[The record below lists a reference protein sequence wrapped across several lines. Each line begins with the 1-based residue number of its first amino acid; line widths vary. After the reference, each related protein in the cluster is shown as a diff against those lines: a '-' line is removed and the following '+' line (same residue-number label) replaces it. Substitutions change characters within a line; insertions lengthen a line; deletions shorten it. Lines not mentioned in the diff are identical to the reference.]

1 MGANADALAKLPA
14 AQVREMREGFQTLD
28 RDSDGQVNRE
38 DVVDMLTNLGR
49 SFPSRTSY
57 GQTADQPIVGQEA
70 SPSTVSQFFPPG
82 APQSLSMPS
91 FLHTLSSLLGP
102 LSSQQELVNAFAAFD
117 DDDSG
122 QIDVGELRD
131 ALLHTSVESGER
143 PLSEREVNQVMG
155 GFKGRR
161 EFARGVGAG
170 QRGEV
175 FRYQD
180 FIANVMGNESSE
192 KAEQGN

>member
-1 MGANADALAKLPA
+1 
-14 AQVREMREGFQTLD
+14 
-28 RDSDGQVNRE
+28 
-38 DVVDMLTNLGR
+38 
-49 SFPSRTSY
+49 
-57 GQTADQPIVGQEA
+57 
-70 SPSTVSQFFPPG
+70 
-82 APQSLSMPS
+82 MPS
-91 FLHTLSSLLGP
+91 FLNTLASLLGP

-131 ALLHTSVESGER
+131 ALLHTNPESGGR
-143 PLSEREVNQVMG
+143 PLDEREVNQVIG

-161 EFARGVGAG
+161 EFTKGVSAV

-180 FIANVMGNESSE
+180 FIANVMGNESGE
-192 KAEQGN
+192 KTETD

>member
-1 MGANADALAKLPA
+1 
-14 AQVREMREGFQTLD
+14 
-28 RDSDGQVNRE
+28 
-38 DVVDMLTNLGR
+38 
-49 SFPSRTSY
+49 
-57 GQTADQPIVGQEA
+57 
-70 SPSTVSQFFPPG
+70 
-82 APQSLSMPS
+82 MPS

-102 LSSQQELVNAFAAFD
+102 MSSQQELVNAFAAFD

-122 QIDVGELRD
+122 QIDVSELRD
-131 ALLHTSVESGER
+131 ALLHTSVEPGER

-180 FIANVMGNESSE
+180 FVANVMGIESSE
-192 KAEQGN
+192 KAEQRK